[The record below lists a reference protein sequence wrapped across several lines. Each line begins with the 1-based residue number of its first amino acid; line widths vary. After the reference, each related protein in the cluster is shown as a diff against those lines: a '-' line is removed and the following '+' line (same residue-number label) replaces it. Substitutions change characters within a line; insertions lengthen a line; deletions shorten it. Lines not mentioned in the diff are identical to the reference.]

1 MEQRIS
7 IQARRFIP
15 IIAIILSMAAI
26 HACRVQFIPAY
37 DAKIS
42 EQIDVAAK
50 AVDKFYLGM
59 LGTTTAENGGRAFNK
74 FSEQYVNVEV
84 ELNSLL
90 SKNKIRPL
98 NENSTRICEI
108 TIQLWQKYKQ
118 EHKDDNTLSDG
129 LIKLNNKTFNDLFY
143 AMQVAE
149 KGKALVKNPP
159 E

>member
-1 MEQRIS
+1 MEQSIS
-7 IQARRFIP
+7 IQARRFIT
-15 IIAIILSMAAI
+15 IFAIIFSLSAI
-26 HACRVQFIPAY
+26 QACRVQFIPAY
-37 DAKIS
+37 DVKIA
-42 EQIDVAAK
+42 EQIDVSAK
-50 AVDKFYLGM
+50 AVDKFYLTI
-59 LGTTTAENGGRAFNK
+59 LATSTAENEGRAFNK
-74 FSEQYVNVEV
+74 FSEQYVIIEV

-90 SKNKIRPL
+90 NKNKIRPL

-129 LIKLNNKTFNDLFY
+129 LIKLNNKTFSDLFY

-149 KGKALVKNPP
+149 KGKALVNNPP